1 MYVVLVLLIVLY
13 IAFKNSE
20 RIARWLKN
28 VLFAGGGSSFLWQF
42 FWMMHASRI

>member
-28 VLFAGGGSSFLWQF
+28 VLFAGGGRSFPFQF
-42 FWMMHASRI
+42 FF